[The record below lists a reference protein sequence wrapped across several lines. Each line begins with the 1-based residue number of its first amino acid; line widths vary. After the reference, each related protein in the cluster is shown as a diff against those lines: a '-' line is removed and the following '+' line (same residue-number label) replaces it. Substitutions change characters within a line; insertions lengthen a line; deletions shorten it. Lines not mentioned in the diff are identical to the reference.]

1 MGPGLPCIGRFVDA
15 VASGQVGPLQAFAA
29 ADVNDVWVG
38 GRNGNRANRAGGL
51 IVKNRLPGSS
61 RVGCLPHAAINGAH
75 VEDIRLL
82 RYATTR
88 AATPATRGPNHP
100 PAHFAVQVGIELL
113 CGRGNEEERSKRA
126 DAREKMPE
134 RGHQNCLRR
143 KPERITHRA
152 TRLNVGSQSVR
163 QWVSVSVRAKRSTEG
178 LKN

>member
-1 MGPGLPCIGRFVDA
+1 MRPALACIGGFVDA
-15 VASGQVGPLQAFAA
+15 VSGGKVGPLQAFAA
-29 ADVNDVWVG
+29 ANVNDVRVG
-38 GRNGNRANRAGGL
+38 GRNRDRANRAGGL

-61 RVGCLPHAAINGAH
+61 RVGCLPHAAIDGAH

-88 AATPATRGPNHP
+88 AATPATRGSNHP

-113 CGRGNEEERSKRA
+113 CSRKAKKERSKRA

-152 TRLNVGSQSVR
+152 TRLNVGSSFSVT
-163 QWVSVSVRAKRSTEG
+163 QYFSASV
-178 LKN
+178 N